1 MNQIGI
7 MSDKIEKRRFSDL
20 EDDSDNS
27 GNKKV
32 NLNEDTEDA
41 DNIEDI
47 EEDIQDLGIEQRA
60 GICEFIDSNIKGF
73 FGVIKQRF
81 LFY

>member
-7 MSDKIEKRRFSDL
+7 MSDKIEKRSFSDL

>member
-1 MNQIGI
+1 
-7 MSDKIEKRRFSDL
+7 MSDKIEKRSFSDL

>member
-1 MNQIGI
+1 

-47 EEDIQDLGIEQRA
+47 EEDIQDLRIEQRA
-60 GICEFIDSNIKGF
+60 GICEFIDSSIKGF

>member
-1 MNQIGI
+1 